1 MLPGGKYS
9 GTMISEKGPSA
20 SRLCGTTI
28 VGISVIFP
36 GSPLSAVPSFTVSY
50 EEISIVYPVIYFTLV
65 ERSLIGSTARGKIV
79 SRATNV
85 VIVSLNCIHD
95 LLTPC

>member
-1 MLPGGKYS
+1 M
-9 GTMISEKGPSA
+9 
-20 SRLCGTTI
+20 
-28 VGISVIFP
+28 VWISVIFP
-36 GSPLSAVPSFTVSY
+36 GSPLSVVSSFAASY

-65 ERSLIGSTARGKIV
+65 ERSLIGSTAQEKFV
-79 SRATNV
+79 SRGANL